1 MIPKSQWNIYP
12 ISQSQKN
19 IERVTPDNSSA
30 SVSLGIKSFTW
41 PIQTCNGTR
50 PWKLAF
56 FLGGKCCWMGKR
68 KWWRLW
74 LTVIGNWCFF
84 STIPSIPRDEKW
96 GCEWSFIPSL
106 RRSKNISWILVG
118 DWWAFMGIGEW
129 RCQLSKYA
137 KNCEEPCGNK
147 PTLTTNTAILYHLDH
162 HS

>member
-1 MIPKSQWNIYP
+1 MEYLSNISIPKNYWESYP
-12 ISQSQKN
+12 RQFQCLSEPWDQVFHLTN
-19 IERVTPDNSSA
+19 PDLQRNETLKA
-30 SVSLGIKSFTW
+30 GV
-41 PIQTCNGTR
+41 
-50 PWKLAF
+50 F
-56 FLGGKCCWMGKR
+56 FFGGKCCWMGKR